1 MPPGMSRKL
10 DLNALILFYE
20 VVNSQSYTRA
30 SEKLRVPKS
39 TISRKITLLEQQLS
53 SQLLKRGPRKI
64 SLTDIGRVLYNHSQK
79 IVSEI
84 EDAGFQA
91 SQMQSEL
98 SGVLRVS
105 MPVDFGV
112 SWLGRLIAEFA
123 IGHPNIQLDVEIN
136 NRWVDVSQEPYDVA
150 IHLGP
155 PRNAHLPVKVFTS
168 LTRGIYASPAYLQRK
183 GPLKTIGELQ
193 HHDCIVTEHQREEGI
208 WNFIAKG
215 APKIIDI
222 EPRIVLNNIGI
233 AREVA
238 IGGLGLSILPNV
250 MCKND
255 VAANRLVRLL
265 PDWKSP
271 PLQAAAFY
279 SGRRRMPR
287 KTKALIDFL
296 SQRLL
301 TDE

>member
-1 MPPGMSRKL
+1 MNRKL

-20 VVNSQSYTRA
+20 VVNSQSFTRA
-30 SEKLRVPKS
+30 SAKLRVPKS
-39 TISRKITLLEQQLS
+39 TISRKITLLEQQLG

-105 MPVDFGV
+105 LPVDFGV

-123 IGHPNIQLDVEIN
+123 IAHPNIQLDVEIN

-168 LTRGIYASPAYLQRK
+168 LTRGIYASPAYLKRK
-183 GPLKTIGELQ
+183 GTVKNVEELQ
-193 HHDCIVTEHQREEGI
+193 NQDCILTEHQREEGI
-208 WNFIAKG
+208 WKFIASG
-215 APKIIDI
+215 STKIIDI
-222 EPRIVLNNIGI
+222 EPRIMVNNIGI
-233 AREVA
+233 AREIA

-255 VAANRLVRLL
+255 VATKRLIRVL
-265 PDWKSP
+265 PEWKSP

-296 SQRLL
+296 SERLL

>member
-1 MPPGMSRKL
+1 MAKTL

-20 VVNSQSYTRA
+20 VVNSQSLTKA

-39 TISRKITLLEQQLS
+39 TISRKISLLEQQLG

-64 SLTDIGRVLYNHSQK
+64 TLTDIGRVLYNHSQK

-105 MPVDFGV
+105 LPVDFGV
-112 SWLGRLIAEFA
+112 GWLGRMVAQFA
-123 IGHPNIQLDVEIN
+123 IAHPNIQLDIEIN

-150 IHLGP
+150 IQLGT
-155 PRNAHLPVKVFTS
+155 PRNSHLPVKVFTS
-168 LTRGIYASPAYLQRK
+168 LARGIYASPSYLKRR
-183 GPLKTIGELQ
+183 GTIKSIQDLQ
-193 HHDCIVTEHQREEGI
+193 DHDCIVTEHQREEGV
-208 WNFIAKG
+208 WKFLAEG
-215 APKIIDI
+215 STRIIDI
-222 EPRIVLNNIGI
+222 QPRVMVNNIGI
-233 AREVA
+233 ARELA
-238 IGGLGLSILPNV
+238 IEGLGVIILPNA

-255 VAANRLVRLL
+255 IVAKRLVQLL
-265 PDWKSP
+265 PEWRSP

-296 SQRLL
+296 SERLL

>member
-1 MPPGMSRKL
+1 MAKKL

-20 VVNSQSYTRA
+20 VVNSQSLTRA
-30 SEKLRVPKS
+30 AEKLRVPKS
-39 TISRKITLLEQQLS
+39 TISRKVTLLEQQLG

-105 MPVDFGV
+105 LPVDFGV

-123 IGHPNIQLDVEIN
+123 IAHPNIQLDVEIN

-168 LTRGIYASPAYLQRK
+168 LTRGIYASPSYLKRSGAVK
-183 GPLKTIGELQ
+183 SIEDLQ
-193 HHDCIVTEHQREEGI
+193 HNDCIVTEHQREEGI
-208 WNFIAKG
+208 WKFIARG
-215 APKIIDI
+215 STRIIDI
-222 EPRIVLNNIGI
+222 QPRIVVNNIGI
-233 AREVA
+233 AREIA
-238 IGGLGLSILPNV
+238 IGGLGLGILPNV

-265 PDWKSP
+265 PEWKSP

>member
-1 MPPGMSRKL
+1 MAKTL

-20 VVNSQSYTRA
+20 VVNSQSLTRA

-39 TISRKITLLEQQLS
+39 TISRKISLLEQQLG

-64 SLTDIGRVLYNHSQK
+64 TLTDIGRVLYDHSQK

-98 SGVLRVS
+98 TGVLRVS
-105 MPVDFGV
+105 LPVDFGV

-123 IGHPNIQLDVEIN
+123 IAHPNIQLDVEIN

-168 LTRGIYASPAYLQRK
+168 LTRGIYASPAYLKRR
-183 GPLKTIGELQ
+183 GAVRNIGELQ
-193 HHDCIVTEHQREEGI
+193 SHDCIVTEHQRAEGI
-208 WNFIAKG
+208 WKFIARG
-215 APKIIDI
+215 STRIIDI
-222 EPRIVLNNIGI
+222 EPRIVVNNIGI
-233 AREVA
+233 AREIA

-255 VAANRLVRLL
+255 VIANRLVRLL
-265 PDWKSP
+265 PEWKSP

-287 KTKALIDFL
+287 KTKAFIDFL
-296 SQRLL
+296 SERLL

>member
-1 MPPGMSRKL
+1 MAKKL

-20 VVNSQSYTRA
+20 VVNSQSLTRA
-30 SEKLRVPKS
+30 ADKLRVPKS
-39 TISRKITLLEQQLS
+39 TISRKVTLLEQQLG

-105 MPVDFGV
+105 LPVDFGV

-123 IGHPNIQLDVEIN
+123 IAHPNIQLDVEIN

-168 LTRGIYASPAYLQRK
+168 LTRGIYASPSYLKRSGAVK
-183 GPLKTIGELQ
+183 SIEDLQ
-193 HHDCIVTEHQREEGI
+193 HNDCIVTEHQREEGI
-208 WNFIAKG
+208 WKFIARG
-215 APKIIDI
+215 STRIIDI
-222 EPRIVLNNIGI
+222 QPRIVVNNIGI
-233 AREVA
+233 AREIA
-238 IGGLGLSILPNV
+238 IGGLGLGILPNV

-265 PDWKSP
+265 PEWKSP

>member
-1 MPPGMSRKL
+1 MAKKL

-20 VVNSQSYTRA
+20 VVNSQSLTRA
-30 SEKLRVPKS
+30 AEKLRVPKS
-39 TISRKITLLEQQLS
+39 TISRKVTLLEQQLG

-105 MPVDFGV
+105 LPVDFGV

-123 IGHPNIQLDVEIN
+123 IAHPNIQLDVEIN

-168 LTRGIYASPAYLQRK
+168 LTRGIYASPSYLKRSGAVK
-183 GPLKTIGELQ
+183 SIEDLQ
-193 HHDCIVTEHQREEGI
+193 HNDCIVTEHQREEGI
-208 WNFIAKG
+208 WKFIARG
-215 APKIIDI
+215 STRIIDI
-222 EPRIVLNNIGI
+222 QPRIVVNNIGI
-233 AREVA
+233 AREIA
-238 IGGLGLSILPNV
+238 IGGLGLGILPNV

-265 PDWKSP
+265 PEGKSP

>member
-1 MPPGMSRKL
+1 MAKKL

-20 VVNSQSYTRA
+20 VVNSQSLTRA
-30 SEKLRVPKS
+30 SDKLRVPKS
-39 TISRKITLLEQQLS
+39 TISRKLSLLEQQLG

-64 SLTDIGRVLYNHSQK
+64 TLTDIGRVLYNHSQK

-105 MPVDFGV
+105 IPVDFGV
-112 SWLGRLIAEFA
+112 SWLGRLITEFA
-123 IGHPNIQLDVEIN
+123 IAHPKIQLDVEIN

-155 PRNAHLPVKVFTS
+155 PRSVHLPVKVFTS
-168 LTRGIYASPAYLQRK
+168 LTRGFYASPAYLKRR
-183 GPLKTIGELQ
+183 GAIHSTEDLQ
-193 HHDCIVTEHQREEGI
+193 SHDCVVTETQRDEGI
-208 WNFIAKG
+208 WKFITKG
-215 APKIIDI
+215 SPRIVDI
-222 EPRIVLNNIGI
+222 EPRLMVNNIGM
-233 AREVA
+233 AREIV
-238 IGGLGLSILPNV
+238 ISGLGLGILPNV

-255 VAANRLVRLL
+255 VAAKRLTRLL

>member
-1 MPPGMSRKL
+1 MAKTL
-10 DLNALILFYE
+10 DLNAFILFYE
-20 VVNSQSYTRA
+20 VVNSQSLTRA
-30 SEKLRVPKS
+30 SERLRVPKS
-39 TISRKITLLEQQLS
+39 TISRKLSMLEQQLG
-53 SQLLKRGPRKI
+53 SQLLKRGHRRVT
-64 SLTDIGRVLYNHSQK
+64 LTDIGRVLYNHSQK

-105 MPVDFGV
+105 MPIDFGV

-123 IGHPNIQLDVEIN
+123 IAHPNIQMNVEIN

-155 PRNAHLPVKVFTS
+155 PRNSHLPVKVFTS
-168 LTRGIYASPAYLQRK
+168 LSRGIYASPAYLKRS
-183 GPLKTIGELQ
+183 GAIRSVGDLPS
-193 HHDCIVTEHQREEGI
+193 HDCIVTEHQREEGV
-208 WNFIAKG
+208 WRFLAKG
-215 APKIIDI
+215 SSKIVDI
-222 EPRIVLNNIGI
+222 EPRIMVNNIGV
-233 AREVA
+233 AREIA
-238 IGGLGLSILPNV
+238 IGGLGLGILPNV

-255 VAANRLVRLL
+255 VSANRLVRLL
-265 PDWKSP
+265 PEWRSP

-287 KTKALIDFL
+287 KTRALIDFL

-301 TDE
+301 TDD